1 MENPVAKI
9 QENLRLGVKAAR
21 TGRNEEAR
29 NHLKAVLEQD
39 EKNIIAMFWLAFVA
53 PEPAESLHLL
63 QRVLELEPDNER
75 AKAGLLWVQQ
85 QIDSKASLGEP
96 ELTQSQALELSESL
110 REQFLSKTE
119 AQQRAKKGALA
130 HRARRTIDPLL
141 ALTVILGAAIIL
153 TLGAWLIISGVSED
167 RIGWFLTFTKGAQT
181 HKPAGESQVVESQ
194 PLSPSATTALK
205 KSFTSQ
211 SDTIV
216 MSQLQNPTGA
226 EPAAHAYVMASSEV
240 SSQEALSAKDI
251 LVSNEPVEFI
261 GPGQLLPDGSRL
273 FQPVDETLLVHQP
286 ASPDEKWI
294 EVNVTEQ
301 RVTAWEGVVPVMSF
315 LSSTGLPGTPTVLGE
330 FNIYWKLESTLMSG
344 PDYYLPGVPY
354 TMYFYRGYGLHGAY
368 WHNNF
373 GQPMSHGCV
382 NLSIEEA
389 KQLFQWAEPVIPAGE
404 TQVVATV
411 DNPGT
416 LVVVH
421 E

>member
-1 MENPVAKI
+1 VAAK
-9 QENLRLGVKAAR
+9 
-21 TGRNEEAR
+21 
-29 NHLKAVLEQD
+29 
-39 EKNIIAMFWLAFVA
+39 
-53 PEPAESLHLL
+53 AES
-63 QRVLELEPDNER
+63 
-75 AKAGLLWVQQ
+75 
-85 QIDSKASLGEP
+85 GEP

-141 ALTVILGAAIIL
+141 TIVVILGAAILL
-153 TLGAWLIISGVSED
+153 TLGSWLAISGVSEE
-167 RIGWFLTFTKGAQT
+167 GVALFLSLVKSAQT
-181 HKPAGESQVVESQ
+181 HKPAGDPQIVGAQ
-194 PLSPSATTALK
+194 ALSPSAITASK

-216 MSQLQNPTGA
+216 MSLLQNPVEA
-226 EPAAHAYVMASSEV
+226 EPAAHAYLLESSEI
-240 SSQEALSAKDI
+240 SSQDALSAADI
-251 LVSNEPVEFI
+251 LVSHKPVEFI
-261 GPGQLLPDGSRL
+261 GRGQLLPDGSKL
-273 FQPVDETLLVHQP
+273 FQPVDKALLAHQP

-301 RVTAWEGVVPVMSF
+301 RVTAWEGAVPVMSF

-330 FNIYWKLESTLMSG
+330 FNIYWKLESTLMTG
-344 PDYYLPGVPY
+344 PDYYLPEVPY

-382 NLSIEEA
+382 NLKIDEA
-389 KQLFQWAEPVIPAGE
+389 KQLFEWADPVIPAGK
-404 TQVVATV
+404 TQVVATG
-411 DNPGT
+411 DNSGT